1 MYFCFLCT
9 SEKSFL
15 STRHLSFIMCLFG
28 CKRKNTN
35 NCLNCRLVR
44 NFDASLRSKDPSWGV
59 RDLEAVVQVAEDNG
73 LEFIE
78 SVEMPA
84 NNLSVMFRKK

>member
-1 MYFCFLCT
+1 MV
-9 SEKSFL
+9 
-15 STRHLSFIMCLFG
+15 
-28 CKRKNTN
+28 
-35 NCLNCRLVR
+35 LVR

-84 NNLSVMFRKK
+84 NNLSVLFRKK